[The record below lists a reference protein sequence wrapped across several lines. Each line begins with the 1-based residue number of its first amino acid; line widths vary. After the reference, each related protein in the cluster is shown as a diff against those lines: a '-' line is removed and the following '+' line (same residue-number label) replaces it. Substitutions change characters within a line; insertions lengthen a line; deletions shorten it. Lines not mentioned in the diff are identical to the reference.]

1 MELVVIIKNE
11 IMSYN
16 WTEILKN
23 KTDKELFYIYSGQSL
38 QDKEV
43 RDFAELELKRRKFD
57 FKDIDKYKAKWKLE
71 RLIKEERDNKVG
83 FGLNIS
89 QSIQLLIMGVVG
101 VLLTIIF
108 VLDIFFEFIVST
120 NGITYIER
128 VFFLVV
134 SLGMTILGFVGYK
147 QKKKTDLLRH
157 KELTDLIEKL

>member
-1 MELVVIIKNE
+1 MN
-11 IMSYN
+11 YN

-71 RLIKEERDNKVG
+71 RLIKEEKDNKVG
-83 FGLNIS
+83 FGLNIPR
-89 QSIQLLIMGVVG
+89 SIHLLIMGVVG
-101 VLLTIIF
+101 ILFTIIF

-120 NGITYIER
+120 NRITYFDRIIFII
-128 VFFLVV
+128 VG
-134 SLGMTILGFVGYK
+134 LGMTLFGFVGYK
-147 QKKKTDLLRH
+147 QKKKTDQLRH
-157 KELTDLIEKL
+157 KEITDLIEKL